1 MKKRLRPAM
10 VFLALS
16 VALLACVSVQEFVPR
31 PGQPASSAD
40 AVATAVVL
48 TFQALTPPVEDT
60 GTETSGPA
68 ASLLP
73 HSLYYQ
79 AADSAGRM
87 QIFRMEPDGRTEM
100 QLTFEPVAVTDFDVS
115 LADGSI
121 AYVASN
127 QLLLA
132 DADGSN
138 RRVLVDGGSGP
149 DLRGSYSPVYS
160 PDGTTIAYS
169 RNGLNLYDVKTGS
182 SSVVLQDNYQNVTD
196 MNGVQQL
203 VVRDSFLPQKYSPDG
218 SKLLLKVAHPP
229 DSPWTGAIYTPGTN
243 TLMQFGTDE
252 ESVTCCTH
260 YGGAEWSADSTSF
273 YAVARTPDAS
283 SPGGALWKVD
293 ATTGAVTELIEA
305 GESDGTTITFN
316 YPYHPFP
323 APDGQL
329 YYFFLNYPESAV
341 YTQRAP
347 LQLVR
352 SALDGTN
359 QTVQRSDT
367 FELMNEALWAPD
379 ASFVVVAMAPAEEVY
394 DGGLAKIIYLDG
406 RPDEELMPSAQQMKW
421 GP

>member
-160 PDGTTIAYS
+160 PDGTTIA
-169 RNGLNLYDVKTGS
+169 
-182 SSVVLQDNYQNVTD
+182 
-196 MNGVQQL
+196 
-203 VVRDSFLPQKYSPDG
+203 
-218 SKLLLKVAHPP
+218 
-229 DSPWTGAIYTPGTN
+229 
-243 TLMQFGTDE
+243 
-252 ESVTCCTH
+252 
-260 YGGAEWSADSTSF
+260 
-273 YAVARTPDAS
+273 
-283 SPGGALWKVD
+283 
-293 ATTGAVTELIEA
+293 
-305 GESDGTTITFN
+305 
-316 YPYHPFP
+316 
-323 APDGQL
+323 
-329 YYFFLNYPESAV
+329 
-341 YTQRAP
+341 
-347 LQLVR
+347 
-352 SALDGTN
+352 
-359 QTVQRSDT
+359 
-367 FELMNEALWAPD
+367 
-379 ASFVVVAMAPAEEVY
+379 
-394 DGGLAKIIYLDG
+394 
-406 RPDEELMPSAQQMKW
+406 
-421 GP
+421 